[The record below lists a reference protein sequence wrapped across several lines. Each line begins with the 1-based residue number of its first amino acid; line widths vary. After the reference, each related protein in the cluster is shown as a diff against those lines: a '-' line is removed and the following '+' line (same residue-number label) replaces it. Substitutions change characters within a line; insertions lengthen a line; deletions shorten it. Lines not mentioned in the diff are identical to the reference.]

1 MSVSLPAATDE
12 IKRCIKMTLISY
24 SRNVW
29 AWWPGRSSKPVCG
42 RKTSA
47 AVRFPRI
54 PLCWLVS
61 ISASQFFVLAR

>member
-1 MSVSLPAATDE
+1 MPASLPADTDE
-12 IKRCIKMTLISY
+12 IEQCIKMTLTTY
-24 SRNVW
+24 TRNVW

-42 RKTSA
+42 RRTSV

-61 ISASQFFVLAR
+61 ILASRVFLAG